1 MGDSPHALIAV
12 ENRLSQ
18 NIYNISHT
26 ERTMLVERFQ
36 NGDIGAFDEL
46 FGRYHRQI
54 YRLAYHFTHNCEDA
68 YDISQEV
75 FMKVFRSL
83 GSLRNGSAFDTWL
96 RRITVNTCIDYLRQ
110 RPNEE
115 TIDDSSLLDHGQ
127 TTSRHGDLPNVPVEA
142 GELRNMISR
151 AVDQLPKRQKKVF
164 ILRHYEGLSLE
175 QVARTLKC
183 PLGTVKANL
192 FHATRRLR
200 KLLSHYIL

>member
-1 MGDSPHALIAV
+1 
-12 ENRLSQ
+12 
-18 NIYNISHT
+18 
-26 ERTMLVERFQ
+26 MLVERFQ
-36 NGDIGAFDEL
+36 SGDISAFDEIVD
-46 FGRYHRQI
+46 RYHRRI
-54 YRLAYHFTHNCEDA
+54 YSLAYHFTYNCEDA

-115 TIDDSSLLDHGQ
+115 MIDDSSLLDHGQ
-127 TTSRHGDLPNVPVEA
+127 TTSRHGDLPNAPVEA
-142 GELRNMISR
+142 GELRNIISR
-151 AVDQLPKRQKKVF
+151 AVDQLPRRQKRVF
-164 ILRHYEGLSLE
+164 ILRHYQGLSLKE
-175 QVARTLKC
+175 VARTLKC

-200 KLLSHYIL
+200 KLLLPYVL